1 MNQMEELLIRGVDT
15 IYPNIKAL
23 EKRIENGKP
32 LRVYIGVD
40 PTGTKLHIGHSIG
53 LSKLQEFAD
62 AGHEA
67 ILLFGTGTVLVGDPS
82 QRSEARKRITED
94 EINEN
99 IKTWK
104 EQVSKIIDFEKVKVV
119 QNSDW
124 LLKLTLKDIID
135 IASNIT
141 AVHLFKRE
149 SFQRRIDKG
158 DTVWFHETMY
168 PLLQGYDSVAMDVD
182 LEIGGTDQT
191 FNMLMGRELMQ
202 KMKGK
207 EKFVLTTPMIL
218 GTDGQQMSKSTGNC
232 IWLDDSPEDMYGKI
246 MSIPDAQIDSY
257 AELLTNLSIEELKRE
272 EPVNQKKKL
281 ARAIVSKFHGVEK
294 ANLAQEHFEKTV
306 QKGQVPDTIPTI
318 QLPKA
323 YSSMVRIIEL
333 LETAKLVSSKSEA
346 KRLTQQGGVEVDG
359 KKITDPN
366 ESIEVKNDM
375 IIRAGKRKYIKIK
388 IT

>member
-62 AGHEA
+62 ADHEA

-257 AELLTNLSIEELKRE
+257 AELLTNLSIEELKQE

-294 ANLAQEHFEKTV
+294 ANLAQEHFEKKFQEKIPQEHIEFPRTLTSLA
-306 QKGQVPDTIPTI
+306 TITYIDPS
-318 QLPKA
+318 Q
-323 YSSMVRIIEL
+323 
-333 LETAKLVSSKSEA
+333 SKSNA
-346 KRLTQQGGVEVDG
+346 KRLINQGAFEVNNVKIIDPNKQIEYHEG
-359 KKITDPN
+359 DTIAVGKFLFKQVKKI
-366 ESIEVKNDM
+366 KNSLE
-375 IIRAGKRKYIKIK
+375 
-388 IT
+388 